1 MFYILFIK
9 EAVGEKNKSLR
20 KGDTNKLV
28 QKICGKRREQAP
40 ALHLFK
46 HRTDFCIKL
55 LPEFEFICADIQSF
69 PNNSKYSCIFQKR

>member
-9 EAVGEKNKSLR
+9 KAVGEKNKSLR

-40 ALHLFK
+40 RAINKFFTYRLRAMSYAAGFLF
-46 HRTDFCIKL
+46 
-55 LPEFEFICADIQSF
+55 E
-69 PNNSKYSCIFQKR
+69 